1 MTTGFVASAVEASLV
16 VLASVLL
23 AVPLHAIGWVAE
35 AAALPLVCLGAAA
48 VGLHLPAP
56 AIVRRL
62 GCCSLRRAPSM
73 GLALGCCSP
82 SLLLC
87 AMALAN
93 VRAATPAAPLL
104 RAHLWA
110 LLGCA
115 VQPPLVLLLQP
126 LAASLPWWSAPLLS
140 ALPPLLTLAVAAPE
154 GADPG
159 ITLVSLLTHVAALA
173 WSTAMVR
180 RSFTLGEA
188 AALAQGVA
196 ALSAD
201 ALLMTRCTLAAG
213 GPAATPWGHWGRL
226 CTAREPEAMG
236 IEAVLAGGLALTAAA
251 AAVLAPLRGRAS
263 PSARAALL
271 VGGIALALG
280 GVLLPWLEAL
290 VVLAP
295 SLLALAL
302 AAVVPAFALLE
313 LVRVGAL
320 PPLARPLAAF
330 LAAFI
335 DSRDAGTLVLT
346 HIYLLAGCALPVW
359 LQSALPPPPP
369 ASRAPLAA
377 AAVRGAPLA
386 GVLVLGVGDAMASL
400 VGVRFGRTRWP
411 RSRKTLEGSAAA
423 AGSTLL
429 ALLLLLHVSSPDGA
443 PADARTW
450 AALAGGTAVACLLE
464 AATDQIDNLFL
475 PVAYQT
481 WLLIAAVLEPWCRDS
496 SCGEG

>member
-1 MTTGFVASAVEASLV
+1 MTTGLVASAVEASLV

-23 AVPLHAIGWVAE
+23 AVPLHAIGWTAE

-93 VRAATPAAPLL
+93 VR
-104 RAHLWA
+104 
-110 LLGCA
+110 
-115 VQPPLVLLLQP
+115 
-126 LAASLPWWSAPLLS
+126 
-140 ALPPLLTLAVAAPE
+140 
-154 GADPG
+154 
-159 ITLVSLLTHVAALA
+159 
-173 WSTAMVR
+173 
-180 RSFTLGEA
+180 
-188 AALAQGVA
+188 
-196 ALSAD
+196 
-201 ALLMTRCTLAAG
+201 
-213 GPAATPWGHWGRL
+213 
-226 CTAREPEAMG
+226 
-236 IEAVLAGGLALTAAA
+236 
-251 AAVLAPLRGRAS
+251 
-263 PSARAALL
+263 
-271 VGGIALALG
+271 

-290 VVLAP
+290 VGAAP
-295 SLLALAL
+295 LRWLLSSLTGPGRPALVAYWAAATPIGCVAAACVAPPPLSPEDARRDAEAEAEAEALLALAL

-346 HIYLLAGCALPVW
+346 HIYLLAGCALP
-359 LQSALPPPPP
+359 
-369 ASRAPLAA
+369 
-377 AAVRGAPLA
+377 
-386 GVLVLGVGDAMASL
+386 
-400 VGVRFGRTRWP
+400 
-411 RSRKTLEGSAAA
+411 GSAAA